1 MRDLAHGT
9 ADAASASAPRGDPV
23 EHSKGE
29 RMARVV
35 KFFETTLR
43 DGEQTPGINYFA
55 AEKLQIA
62 QALADM
68 GFDTLD
74 CGFAISG
81 QSEFEALQLIAHSVH
96 NAEIC
101 SIARAFPG
109 DIDRAWEAVKD
120 ADQSAIHPF
129 ISTSPLHREAKLG
142 KTRAEVLELAR
153 TAVARGRQYTPN
165 VDFALE
171 DTTRTEHDFIFEVID
186 AVMREGVRFVA
197 LCDTVGFALPWEFGE
212 LVDEVRRAFPR
223 VRISAH
229 CHDDLGLA
237 VANALTALAHGAER
251 VDTCFNGLGE
261 RAGNAA
267 TEEVIMAI
275 RTRHTDLDLDVRVDT
290 TKIIPTSRLIA
301 RLSGMQ
307 PQWTK
312 AVVGANAFAHGGGIH
327 QDGVLKDS
335 RTYEIMRPEDI
346 GLLPSERR
354 MYVGKLSGRA
364 ALNAQLKELG
374 YELTPAQLLRA
385 FELVKLVLGKKRVLE
400 ELDLRQCAQAAI
412 TPSAAVAA
420 RMVNGQATAE
430 AQANGHA
437 GSPSDK

>member
-1 MRDLAHGT
+1 M
-9 ADAASASAPRGDPV
+9 PRII
-23 EHSKGE
+23 
-29 RMARVV
+29 

-55 AEKLQIA
+55 EEKLEIA
-62 QALADM
+62 RALADM

-81 QSEFEALQLIAHSVH
+81 EPEFEAIRLIARNVH

-101 SIARAFPG
+101 SIARSNRE

-120 ADQSAIHPF
+120 ATQSSIHPF
-129 ISTSPLHREAKLG
+129 ISTSPLHREVKLG

-153 TAVARGRQYTPN
+153 TAVAHARQYTPN

-171 DTTRTEHDFIFEVID
+171 DTTRTEHDFILEVVE

-197 LCDTVGFALPWEFGE
+197 LCDTVGFALPWEFGQ
-212 LVDEVRRAFPR
+212 LVADVKREFPD

-237 VANALTALAHGAER
+237 AANALLGLINGAER

-267 TEEVIMAI
+267 TEDVVMAV
-275 RTRHTDLDLDVRVDT
+275 RTRRADLDLDVRVDT

-312 AVVGANAFAHGGGIH
+312 SIVGANAFAHGGGIH
-327 QDGVLKDS
+327 QDGVLKDR
-335 RTYEIMRPEDI
+335 RTYEIIRPEDI
-346 GLLPSERR
+346 GLPPSEQR

-364 ALNAQLKELG
+364 ALNAQLKDLG
-374 YELTPAQLLRA
+374 YELAPDQLARA
-385 FELVKLVLGKKRVLE
+385 FYLVKHVLGKKRVLE
-400 ELDLRQCAQAAI
+400 EMDLRRCAETAI
-412 TPSAAVAA
+412 SPISPTASVEELSDEVALTEVSEQPSS
-420 RMVNGQATAE
+420 N
-430 AQANGHA
+430 
-437 GSPSDK
+437 

>member
-1 MRDLAHGT
+1 M
-9 ADAASASAPRGDPV
+9 PRII
-23 EHSKGE
+23 
-29 RMARVV
+29 

-55 AEKLQIA
+55 EEKLEIA
-62 QALADM
+62 RALADM

-81 QSEFEALQLIAHSVH
+81 QPEFEAIRLIARHVA

-101 SIARAFPG
+101 SIARCFPD

-120 ADQSAIHPF
+120 AEHSSIHPF

-142 KTRAEVLELAR
+142 KSRDEVLEMAR
-153 TAVARGRQYTPN
+153 SAVARGRQYTEN

-171 DTTRTEHDFIFEVID
+171 DTTRTEPDFILEVVG
-186 AVMREGVRFVA
+186 AVLQEGVRFVA
-197 LCDTVGFALPWEFGE
+197 LCDTVGFALPWEFAQ
-212 LVDEVRRAFPR
+212 LVADVRREYPS

-237 VANALTALAHGAER
+237 VANALSALNAGAER

-267 TEEVIMAI
+267 TEDVVMAI
-275 RTRHTDLDLDVRVDT
+275 RTRRADLDLDVSVDT

-312 AVVGANAFAHGGGIH
+312 SIVGANAFAHGGGIH
-327 QDGVLKDS
+327 QDGVLKDR
-335 RTYEIMRPEDI
+335 RTYEIMRPQDI
-346 GLLPSERR
+346 GLPPSELR
-354 MYVGKLSGRA
+354 MHVGKLSGRA
-364 ALNAQLKELG
+364 ALQAQLSELG
-374 YELTPAQLLRA
+374 YNLTPEELARA
-385 FELVKLVLGKKRVLE
+385 FPLVKQVLGKKKTLE
-400 ELDLRQCAQAAI
+400 EMDLRRCAELAQE
-412 TPSAAVAA
+412 SVATGREIGDFDA
-420 RMVNGQATAE
+420 SLSVDE
-430 AQANGHA
+430 
-437 GSPSDK
+437 

>member
-1 MRDLAHGT
+1 M
-9 ADAASASAPRGDPV
+9 PRI
-23 EHSKGE
+23 
-29 RMARVV
+29 V

-55 AEKLQIA
+55 EEKLEIA
-62 QALADM
+62 RALAAM

-81 QSEFEALQLIAHSVH
+81 EPEFEAIRLIARNVH

-101 SIARAFPG
+101 SIARAFPQ
-109 DIDRAWEAVKD
+109 DVDRAWEAVKD
-120 ADQSAIHPF
+120 AAQSSIHPF

-142 KTRAEVLELAR
+142 KSRAEVLELAR

-171 DTTRTEHDFIFEVID
+171 DTTRTEHDFILEVVG
-186 AVMREGVRFVA
+186 AVLKEGVRFVA
-197 LCDTVGFALPWEFGE
+197 LCDTVGFALPWEFGQ
-212 LVDEVRRAFPR
+212 LVAEVKREFPE

-237 VANALTALAHGAER
+237 VANAMSGLVNGAER

-267 TEEVIMAI
+267 TEEVVMAVK
-275 RTRHTDLDLDVRVDT
+275 TRRTDLDLDVRVDT

-301 RLSGMQ
+301 RLSGME

-312 AVVGANAFAHGGGIH
+312 AVVGANAFAHGGGVH
-327 QDGVLKDS
+327 QDGVLKDR

-346 GLLPSERR
+346 GLPPHEQR
-354 MYVGKLSGRA
+354 MHVGKLSGRA
-364 ALNAQLKELG
+364 ALNAQLRELG
-374 YELTPAQLLRA
+374 YDLEPEQLTRA
-385 FELVKLVLGKKRVLE
+385 FVLVKHVLGKKKVLE
-400 ELDLRQCAQAAI
+400 EMDLRHCADTAI
-412 TPSAAVAA
+412 NPTATVAEL
-420 RMVNGQATAE
+420 VVDEVSATAE
-430 AQANGHA
+430 V
-437 GSPSDK
+437 PER

>member
-1 MRDLAHGT
+1 M
-9 ADAASASAPRGDPV
+9 PRI
-23 EHSKGE
+23 
-29 RMARVV
+29 V

-55 AEKLQIA
+55 EEKLEIA
-62 QALADM
+62 RALAAM

-81 QSEFEALQLIAHSVH
+81 EPEFEAIRLIARNVH

-101 SIARAFPG
+101 SIARAFPQ
-109 DIDRAWEAVKD
+109 DVDRAWEAVKD
-120 ADQSAIHPF
+120 AAQSSIHPF

-142 KTRAEVLELAR
+142 KSRAEVLELAR

-171 DTTRTEHDFIFEVID
+171 DTTRTEHDFILEVVG
-186 AVMREGVRFVA
+186 AVLKEGVRFVA
-197 LCDTVGFALPWEFGE
+197 LCDTVGFALPWEFGQ
-212 LVDEVRRAFPR
+212 LVAEVKREFPD

-237 VANALTALAHGAER
+237 VANAMSGLVNGAER

-267 TEEVIMAI
+267 TEEVVMAVK
-275 RTRHTDLDLDVRVDT
+275 TRRTDLDLDVCVDT

-301 RLSGMQ
+301 RLSGME

-312 AVVGANAFAHGGGIH
+312 AVVGANAFAHGGGVH
-327 QDGVLKDS
+327 QDGVLKDR

-346 GLLPSERR
+346 GLPPHEHR
-354 MYVGKLSGRA
+354 MHVGKLSGRA
-364 ALNAQLKELG
+364 ALNAQLRELG
-374 YELTPAQLLRA
+374 YDLEPEQLTRA
-385 FELVKLVLGKKRVLE
+385 FVLVKHVLGKKKVLE
-400 ELDLRQCAQAAI
+400 EMDLRHCADTAI
-412 TPSAAVAA
+412 NPTATVEELVVDEVS
-420 RMVNGQATAE
+420 ATAE
-430 AQANGHA
+430 V
-437 GSPSDK
+437 PER

>member
-1 MRDLAHGT
+1 MTRI
-9 ADAASASAPRGDPV
+9 
-23 EHSKGE
+23 
-29 RMARVV
+29 V

-55 AEKLQIA
+55 EEKLEIA
-62 QALADM
+62 QALANM

-81 QSEFEALQLIAHSVH
+81 EPEFEAIRLIARNVS

-101 SIARAFPG
+101 SIARSYPA
-109 DIDRAWEAVKD
+109 DLDRAWEAVKD
-120 ADQSAIHPF
+120 AAQSSIHPF

-142 KTRAEVLELAR
+142 KTRQEVLEMAR
-153 TAVARGRQYTPN
+153 TAVAHGRQYTPN

-171 DTTRTEHDFIFEVID
+171 DTTRTEHDFILEVVG
-186 AVMREGVRFVA
+186 AVMKEGVRFVA

-212 LVDEVRRAFPR
+212 LVDDVRREYPD

-237 VANALTALAHGAER
+237 AANALTALMHGAER
-251 VDTCFNGLGE
+251 VDTCINGLGE

-267 TEEVIMAI
+267 TEDIVMAI
-275 RTRHTDLDLDVRVDT
+275 RTRREDLGLDVRVDT
-290 TKIIPTSRLIA
+290 TKIIPTSRLVA

-312 AVVGANAFAHGGGIH
+312 SIVGANAFAHGGGVH
-327 QDGVLKDS
+327 QDGVLKDR

-346 GLLPSERR
+346 GLPPSEVR
-354 MYVGKLSGRA
+354 MHVGKLSGRA
-364 ALNAQLKELG
+364 ALNAQLKDLG
-374 YELTPAQLLRA
+374 YDLSSDQLARA
-385 FELVKLVLGKKRVLE
+385 FQLVKVVLGKKKVLE
-400 ELDLRQCAQAAI
+400 EMDLRRCADTAI
-412 TPSAAVAA
+412 SPTSSVESLMAEEAVE
-420 RMVNGQATAE
+420 VGDSKE
-430 AQANGHA
+430 G
-437 GSPSDK
+437 